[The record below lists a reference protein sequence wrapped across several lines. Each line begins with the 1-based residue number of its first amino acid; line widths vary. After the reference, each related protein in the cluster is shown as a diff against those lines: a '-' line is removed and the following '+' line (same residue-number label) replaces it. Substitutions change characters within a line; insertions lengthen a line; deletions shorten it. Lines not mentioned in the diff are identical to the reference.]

1 MIVDL
6 TCQAVEQAIAA
17 ALPSGLAEAVYC
29 ASEKRAHGLEF
40 DYIEVIADPYTTE
53 VRDDSG
59 LPALASLPVYVNYI
73 APNDEAAE
81 AFLRSLTGFAYA
93 FTATGA
99 TASARALQAPFNQL
113 TCHWVECQANGYE
126 PQADGTLLAQFQFSI
141 TLRPLLVDAP
151 QET

>member
-17 ALPSGLAEAVYC
+17 ALPSGLASAVYC

-40 DYIEVIADPYTTE
+40 DYVEIIADPYTPE
-53 VRDDSG
+53 VRDDNG
-59 LPALASLPVYVNYI
+59 LPALASMPVYVNYI

-81 AFLRSLTGFAYA
+81 AFLRALNGFSYA

-99 TASARALQAPFNQL
+99 NASASALQAPFNQL
-113 TCHWVECQANGYE
+113 TCHWVECAANGYE
-126 PQADGTLLAQFQFSI
+126 PQADGTLLAQFQFAI

-151 QET
+151 QEA

>member
-17 ALPSGLAEAVYC
+17 ALPSGIASAVYC

-73 APNDEAAE
+73 APNDDAAE
-81 AFLRSLTGFAYA
+81 AFLRTLTGFAYA

-99 TASARALQAPFNQL
+99 TASASALQAPFSKL
-113 TCHWVECQANGYE
+113 TCHCVECAANGYE
-126 PQADGTLLAQFQFSI
+126 PQADGTLLAQFQFNIS
-141 TLRPLLVDAP
+141 LRPLLVDA
-151 QET
+151 QEA